1 MVLFRVSF
9 LIISL
14 DFNQPTDLLSE
25 NKLIGNNFQIGMEAF
40 CAYTASSSS
49 SSSSFLAQKS
59 EQSEHVRR
67 EFSSYTNN
75 LRCVRKPMAKPWKK
89 PAIAPLPPTRPRVYK
104 VDPVNFRNLVQ
115 KLTGLAEL
123 RSPRLQKM
131 APPPLDIARRP
142 GSGAAVE
149 ATPLLQ
155 ASAVKMDE
163 AVDGGSFLELNLS
176 PFNKNW
182 CSFPA
187 LSPESL
193 AILDAI

>member
-1 MVLFRVSF
+1 M
-9 LIISL
+9 
-14 DFNQPTDLLSE
+14 D
-25 NKLIGNNFQIGMEAF
+25 AF
-40 CAYTASSSS
+40 CAYTSSSSS
-49 SSSSFLAQKS
+49 SSSSFLAKKN
-59 EQSEHVRR
+59 EQSEHRAVRR
-67 EFSSYTNN
+67 EFSSYSNDNN
-75 LRCVRKPMAKPWKK
+75 HNLHCIRKPMAKPWKK

-104 VDPVNFRNLVQ
+104 VDPLNFRDLVQ

-131 APPPLDIARRP
+131 APPPLDISRRP
-142 GSGAAVE
+142 DSGSAAVE
-149 ATPLLQ
+149 ATLFK
-155 ASAVKMDE
+155 ASPPVKLDNE

-187 LSPESL
+187 LSPETL

>member
-1 MVLFRVSF
+1 M
-9 LIISL
+9 
-14 DFNQPTDLLSE
+14 
-25 NKLIGNNFQIGMEAF
+25 GMEAF
-40 CAYTASSSS
+40 CAYTSSSSS
-49 SSSSFLAQKS
+49 SSSSFLAQKRD
-59 EQSEHVRR
+59 QSEDVRR
-67 EFSSYTNN
+67 EFSSYSNNN
-75 LRCVRKPMAKPWKK
+75 LHCVRKSMAKPWKK

-104 VDPVNFRNLVQ
+104 VDPLNFRNLVQ

-131 APPPLDIARRP
+131 APPPLDIARCP
-142 GSGAAVE
+142 VSNVAVVE
-149 ATPLLQ
+149 ASTLQPLPVRL
-155 ASAVKMDE
+155 DE

-193 AILDAI
+193 ALLDAI